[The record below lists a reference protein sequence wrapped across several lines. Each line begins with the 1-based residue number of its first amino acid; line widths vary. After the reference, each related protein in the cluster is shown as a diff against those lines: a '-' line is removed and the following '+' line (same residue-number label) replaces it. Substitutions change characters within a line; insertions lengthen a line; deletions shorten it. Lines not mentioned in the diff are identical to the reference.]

1 MRDLTGARV
10 LELVNRID
18 RAATRVVAGWLER
31 DESAGGR
38 QPQLVADLSGLVGRV
53 PPSSVVNAHLMWRG
67 TALELLQEQADRGGN
82 ERSLVDQAR
91 IVLAD
96 RCDTAL
102 VAVARQFD
110 EPRDQVTGLANHA
123 AVVERTQHALR
134 SAERYGDAVGLIAIE
149 LDPGEHREEI
159 LIEAAHRLRRVSRS
173 TDMIAHLGGGRFV
186 ICCERL
192 RSELEA
198 VAVAD
203 RATLALSQ
211 PYAAAGE
218 QVHPPS
224 HVGIAVSH
232 GGEDAESLLA
242 EAGAAQGLSR
252 Q

>member
-31 DESAGGR
+31 DVPAGGR
-38 QPQLVADLSGLVGRV
+38 APQVVADLSGLVGRV

-67 TALELLQEQADRGGN
+67 TALELLQEQADTGGT

-96 RCDTAL
+96 RCDTSL

-123 AVVERTQHALR
+123 VLVERAEHALR
-134 SAERYGDAVGLIAIE
+134 SAERYGDAVALIGVE
-149 LDPGEHREEI
+149 LDPGEHAEEI
-159 LIEAAHRLRRVSRS
+159 LVEAGNRLRRVSRS
-173 TDMIAHLGGGRFV
+173 TDTLAHLGQGRFV

-198 VAVAD
+198 VAIAD
-203 RATLALSQ
+203 RAALALSQ
-211 PYAAAGE
+211 PYALDGE
-218 QVHPPS
+218 EHHPPS

-232 GGEDAESLLA
+232 GGDDAETLLA
-242 EAGAAQGLSR
+242 EAGASR
-252 Q
+252 RTARA